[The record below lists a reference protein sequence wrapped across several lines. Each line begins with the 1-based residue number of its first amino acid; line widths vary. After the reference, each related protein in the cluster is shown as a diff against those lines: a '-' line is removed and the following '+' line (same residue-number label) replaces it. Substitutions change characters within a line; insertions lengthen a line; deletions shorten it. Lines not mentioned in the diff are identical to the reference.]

1 MSFPA
6 IRIDQTAYLYTND
19 EVSFRFEAVTGSFVL
34 PFALFGALLNW
45 RVTARRIA
53 DKQYLGDN
61 SSKEDAQSPAAQA
74 NGLFLAT
81 RCHQNFVENVPLALV
96 LAAAAELNGG
106 NRRYLTAAL
115 GSLFALRVAHTE
127 FGLLRKDAMG
137 LGRPAGYFGTLAI
150 QLGLA
155 GYAAFLV
162 KSYWGF

>member
-1 MSFPA
+1 M
-6 IRIDQTAYLYTND
+6 
-19 EVSFRFEAVTGSFVL
+19 TGSFAL
-34 PFALFGALLNW
+34 PFALFNTLLNW
-45 RVTARRIA
+45 RVTSRRLA
-53 DKQYLGDN
+53 DEHYLGDN
-61 SSKEDAQSPAAQA
+61 SA
-74 NGLFLAT
+74 NGEEAESAEARAANPLFLAT

-96 LAAAAELNGG
+96 LAATAELNGG